1 MRAQSR
7 PHTQCRSRRCA
18 LPCSRSSSSSLSR
31 LWRRHSDVMRA
42 VPAAARLRRRARS
55 SAHTPAR
62 SHTHTHTRHR
72 SWLSVR
78 ASADLRLGSRKVLHA
93 RPDTQVMGSRLKGD
107 AHTRSPPL
115 HTPLSLIPRGHAHAH
130 KCHAPQSARLMS
142 DAPSPTLHA
151 SHTSVAPADQP
162 AARPPAAAHTA
173 LPLHG
178 ISMNLAFASLHES
191 RRSHLFMDLCLDLRS
206 PHLKIRHGA

>member
-7 PHTQCRSRRCA
+7 PHTHCRSRRCA

-62 SHTHTHTRHR
+62 SHTHTHTPQELALCPRVGR
-72 SWLSVR
+72 P
-78 ASADLRLGSRKVLHA
+78 SARFRKVLHA

-107 AHTRSPPL
+107 AHTRPPPL
-115 HTPLSLIPRGHAHAH
+115 HTPLSLIPRGHAHTH